1 MGNAPGAVNVSG
13 PYVKEDAVR
22 TREAPARKLKRRTM
36 RWDPTIFGA
45 VCGAE
50 YGDDGDGTGRRPLYK
65 RSALMVALDSENY
78 GNMDDGTTSVLKRC
92 PWHT

>member
-13 PYVKEDAVR
+13 PYVKEDAAR

-50 YGDDGDGTGRRPLYK
+50 YEDDGDGTGRSPLYK
-65 RSALMVALDSENY
+65 KSALMVALDSENY